1 MKITSLRNRILLITG
16 LTVVGALALSGVTTY
31 KIVRDNMMSAIAGT
45 LDAVANGNASAIER
59 WSADKAQAVSATA
72 AVVERA
78 TRAD

>member
-1 MKITSLRNRILLITG
+1 MKITAQPDPVDHG

-59 WSADKAQAVSATA
+59 WSADRPRRSRPPPPWWK
-72 AVVERA
+72 RA